1 MLTALRNKWSWWVFL
16 FIAIT
21 IVFVKVRQ
29 VRQVEPFIRES
40 YAISWDIYGYY
51 LYLPATF
58 IYDDIGMHD
67 HSWYDELNVKYQQ
80 GRPDYQ
86 TWQGVDGKR
95 VNVYPAG
102 TAIFN
107 LPFFLVAHVIANAG
121 LAPADGLSAPYQW
134 AIIFSGLFYGILGMY
149 LLRRLLLHYFS
160 DNITAL
166 ILFLVFYGTNL
177 YWYATYD
184 CTMPHVHLFALDVGI
199 ILLTRHWVVTRT
211 WRSSLLLGAMLGL
224 GVITRPSEIVWV
236 MIPLLWEVYSVK
248 TFRERIVSF
257 FKLWSSAIML
267 IAGAVAV
274 GSIQL
279 MYWKFTS
286 GNWMSYNHSEGFDF
300 FCPFTLQA
308 LFSFKKGWL
317 LYTPMAILFVA
328 GILLLRRTQRS
339 MWIAVTAFFVLNLW
353 FITSWEC
360 WWYAATYGQRPF
372 IQSYGLM
379 SLPFGFLIV
388 SAINSKWKSASL
400 VVLFILL
407 LYNQFLMWQFKT
419 GIMHP
424 EFVTKE
430 YWQSVFLQ
438 TEQPR
443 EEQLKLLEIDRN
455 ALPPIDS
462 VKDEYVGKLVYE
474 LTFEDDTKRAMNDR
488 CIDSLAF
495 SGKYSAVTDSS
506 VAFVGS
512 YRSAFNALTSKD
524 HMRVKVSA
532 RVWMTRPT
540 DNKPLLATFGVLGRR
555 GQVYAY
561 QTIPARTDSLNTWQY
576 VEQEFVTP
584 FMLHTSDEIIISY
597 WNIGGTTVFVDDL
610 RIEAYEPKRK
620 RSSPW

>member
-1 MLTALRNKWSWWVFL
+1 MMNALRNKLSWWVFL

-29 VRQVEPFIRES
+29 VRQIEPFIRES

-58 IYDDIGMHD
+58 IYNDVGMQD
-67 HSWYDELNVKYQQ
+67 HVWYDELNSKYQQ

-86 TWQGVDGKR
+86 TWQGVDGNR

-107 LPFFLVAHVIANAG
+107 LPFFIAAHLIANAG
-121 LAPADGLSAPYQW
+121 LAPADGLSPPYQW

-160 DNITAL
+160 DGISAL
-166 ILFLVFYGTNL
+166 VLLLVFFGTNL

-199 ILLTRHWVVTRT
+199 ILLTRQWIVART
-211 WRSSLLLGAMLGL
+211 WRTSLLLGAMLGL

-236 MIPLLWEVYSVK
+236 LIPLLWEVYSFS
-248 TFRERIVSF
+248 TFRERILSF
-257 FKLWSSAIML
+257 FQLWSITITL
-267 IAGAVAV
+267 IVGAVAV
-274 GSIQL
+274 GGIQL

-300 FCPFTLQA
+300 FRPFTLQV
-308 LFSFKKGWL
+308 LFSFKKGWF

-328 GILLLRRTQRS
+328 GILFLRKTQRTV
-339 MWIAVTAFFVLNLW
+339 WIAVTLFFVFNLW

-379 SLPFGFLIV
+379 ALPFGFLLV
-388 SAINSKWKSASL
+388 QLINGRWKWPTIT
-400 VVLFILL
+400 VLCVIL

-438 TEQPR
+438 TDQPSA
-443 EEQLKLLEIDRN
+443 EQLKLLEIDRN
-455 ALPPIDS
+455 GLPPIAE
-462 VKDEYVGKLVYE
+462 VQDEYAGKLVYE
-474 LTFEDDTKRAMNDR
+474 LTFEDSSKRAMNDR

-495 SGKYSAVTDSS
+495 NGKYSAVTDSS
-506 VAFVGS
+506 FSFVGS
-512 YRSAFNALTSKD
+512 YRSPYNKLTTKD
-524 HMRVKVSA
+524 HIRFKVTA

-540 DNKPLLATFGVLGRR
+540 EEKPLLATFGVLGRR

-561 QTIPARTDSLNTWQY
+561 QTIPVRTDSLNSWQY

-584 FMLHTSDEIIISY
+584 FMLHNTDVIMINY
-597 WNIGGTTVFVDDL
+597 WNIGGTTIFVDDF
-610 RIEAYEPKRK
+610 RIEVYEPKRK